1 MEFESLKFFFNNE
14 QTVCIQT
21 RENVESEFI
30 TINFIDGKGRVSFSG
45 YDNSDAASYIMYGN
59 VSANDAL
66 RLKEITESS
75 LDYFAKIVAKSRNE
89 IAVSFI
95 TFNKLPLVEN
105 ISIGIGDCG
114 DTYESVIK
122 RINDECILKI
132 GPNRFYVYG
141 LHKEANA
148 NVFSIVGQSNKYDVI
163 LSRRGECGAVLEKE
177 QANEQIWAIRKKA
190 SHYRKEDYSFQLR
203 PFNITFNDVSS
214 TSAASEQNKLE
225 MQNFDES
232 SVLARW
238 EKFAEEDYRISVEKI
253 ATVGTIKYSLL
264 KHEDGNIY
272 LLGIGEGYQ
281 DRFDALKSVASGLG
295 NDLAL
300 DLYNSI
306 RE

>member
-45 YDNSDAASYIMYGN
+45 YDNSDAASSIMYGN

-141 LHKEANA
+141 LHKEAKTVLMMA
-148 NVFSIVGQSNKYDVI
+148 VTLIVCTSKRHTKSTKSGIPNIK
-163 LSRRGECGAVLEKE
+163 LNGEIEK
-177 QANEQIWAIRKKA
+177 
-190 SHYRKEDYSFQLR
+190 
-203 PFNITFNDVSS
+203 
-214 TSAASEQNKLE
+214 
-225 MQNFDES
+225 
-232 SVLARW
+232 
-238 EKFAEEDYRISVEKI
+238 
-253 ATVGTIKYSLL
+253 
-264 KHEDGNIY
+264 
-272 LLGIGEGYQ
+272 
-281 DRFDALKSVASGLG
+281 
-295 NDLAL
+295 
-300 DLYNSI
+300 
-306 RE
+306 